1 MHSDRKTDLPVRIF
15 GILRNEPAPW
25 FHFTAFLKNH
35 SVTEINFANNEILLP
50 NKEVKYKKRMKKPV
64 KLITKTTFI
73 YITFILI
80 TFFVTAGFIIKQTDH
95 FITQDAEQYFTRKE
109 YRLEK
114 SLNEKNEDPKQI
126 RGLEKVENLNKI
138 QRSRYPYYSDT
149 IIYISQMDESLLFSQ
164 KTILKEYDKDL
175 YEYTMFKNIND
186 FEKLKNDLISTI
198 IRAFIILSLA
208 MVFFSFFLSGF
219 LFRPFHKL
227 LDFIGGYKIGK
238 GLPAPDIKTST
249 QEFLKM
255 KQLSLQ
261 MLNQMEYDY
270 KNLKEYTENMAHEI
284 QTPLSII
291 RSKTEALISDEKVM
305 EKQSPIIKSIYREI
319 NHLSRLGSTLNL
331 LTKIENGEY
340 NNTLQ
345 FKTKPY
351 LLKHIDSVKEMYHLK
366 GFKLKIDLHPGHSLS
381 IDPIL
386 FDIII
391 KNLLNNA
398 LKHGDSRQPIEII
411 TTEKV
416 FSVCNQS
423 DDLPLNEEH
432 IFKRFAGNNKHKSSL
447 GLGLALVKRI
457 CDLNGL
463 LIRYYHHQ
471 KKHCFQIEVK
481 SKN

>member
-1 MHSDRKTDLPVRIF
+1 M
-15 GILRNEPAPW
+15 
-25 FHFTAFLKNH
+25 
-35 SVTEINFANNEILLP
+35 
-50 NKEVKYKKRMKKPV
+50 
-64 KLITKTTFI
+64 
-73 YITFILI
+73 
-80 TFFVTAGFIIKQTDH
+80 
-95 FITQDAEQYFTRKE
+95 
-109 YRLEK
+109 
-114 SLNEKNEDPKQI
+114 
-126 RGLEKVENLNKI
+126 
-138 QRSRYPYYSDT
+138 
-149 IIYISQMDESLLFSQ
+149 LFSK
-164 KTILKEYDKDL
+164 KTILKEYDDNF

-227 LDFIGGYKIGK
+227 LDFIGTYKIGK

-291 RSKTEALISDEKVM
+291 RSKTEVLISDEKVM
-305 EKQSPIIKSIYREI
+305 EEQSPVIKSIYKEI
-319 NHLSRLGSTLNL
+319 NHLSRLGNTLNL

-351 LLKHIDSVKEMYHLK
+351 LLQHIESVKEMYHLK
-366 GFKLKIDLHPGHSLS
+366 GFKLKVDLHPGHSLS

-398 LKHGDSRQPIEII
+398 LKHGESDHPIEIV
-411 TTEKV
+411 TTEKA
-416 FSVCNQS
+416 FSVCNRS
-423 DDLPLNEEH
+423 NDLPLNEEH
-432 IFKRFAGNNKHKSSL
+432 IFKRFAGNNKQKSSL

-463 LIRYYHHQ
+463 LIHYSHYQ
-471 KKHCFQIEVK
+471 NKHCFQIKVK
-481 SKN
+481 PKNQ